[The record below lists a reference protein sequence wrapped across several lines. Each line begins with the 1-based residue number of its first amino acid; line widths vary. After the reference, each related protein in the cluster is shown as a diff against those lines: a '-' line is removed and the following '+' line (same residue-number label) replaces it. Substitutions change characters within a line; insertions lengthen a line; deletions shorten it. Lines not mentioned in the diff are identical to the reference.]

1 MLSFKHTLLAM
12 LLVAVSFFQC
22 NAIAVSDVDI
32 DTRTDPLSTHIDRH
46 CHKGCVDPGLLRV
59 ALQEASERTKVDPL
73 LMAAVIHV
81 ESRFQAQ
88 ALNTT
93 HGRSVGL
100 TQVQVRWHK
109 ERFRSKNY
117 FDVFENVYA
126 GSEILKEC
134 LVKYH
139 GSAKKALWCYNG
151 HNKKGMREYVPR
163 VLAVYSDLKQHHVV
177 I

>member
-1 MLSFKHTLLAM
+1 MLSLKHTLLAM
-12 LLVAVSFFQC
+12 LAVAFSFFQC
-22 NAIAVSDVDI
+22 NAVAVSEY
-32 DTRTDPLSTHIDRH
+32 THSDPLTKHIETHCRT
-46 CHKGCVDPGLLRV
+46 GCVDSALLRV
-59 ALQEASERTKVDPL
+59 AIQEATERTKVDPL

-81 ESRFQAQ
+81 ESKFQQ
-88 ALNTT
+88 RALNTIN
-93 HGRSVGL
+93 GRSVGL

-109 ERFRSKNY
+109 SRFHTKDY

-134 LVKYH
+134 LERHH

-151 HNKKGMREYVPR
+151 HSRHGMREYVPK
-163 VLAVYSDLKQHHVV
+163 VLAVYAGLKQQHIV